1 MSKQFSVNE
10 QPKVNLLIKFLSKYD
25 KYLMLLIF
33 VAISAFMSNKFFTPE
48 NLTNLLKQNAA
59 IGIVA
64 FGELLVILTGGIDLS
79 VGAIASL
86 SGIVVASFLSGGM
99 AWPLASLIAIGV
111 GGLAGLAN
119 GLAVTV
125 AKITP
130 FIVTLATMT
139 IYQGMGLLLSKGRQ
153 VFFKN
158 PDFLKMGREYF
169 IGIPVMAWIWL
180 ALALVVALFL
190 GKTIMGRFIRGI
202 GGNKE
207 AVRLAGIST
216 VLNETMAYTLSGLLC
231 GVAGV
236 VMTSRLTLGTNVMGQ
251 GWELIAIASVMV
263 GGGNFIGG
271 IGSVGGTV
279 VGVIILGLIGNIMNL
294 LGISIY
300 WQQIIRGLIIL
311 LAVFSSSRKRQGAVS

>member
-1 MSKQFSVNE
+1 MTKTESTKRNI
-10 QPKVNLLIKFLSKYD
+10 LLSLISKYD
-25 KYLMLLIF
+25 KYLMLLFFI
-33 VAISAFMSNKFFTPE
+33 VISAVMSDKFFTSE

-86 SGIVVASFLSGGM
+86 SGIMVATFLKDGM
-99 AWPLASLIAIGV
+99 AWPIASLLAIGV
-111 GGLAGLAN
+111 GTLAGFAN
-119 GLAVTV
+119 GLAVTI

-130 FIVTLATMT
+130 FIVTLASMT
-139 IYQGMGLLLSKGRQ
+139 VYQGIGLLMSKGRQ
-153 VFFKN
+153 VFFKS
-158 PDFLKMGREYF
+158 PDFLVMGREYF
-169 IGIPVMAWIWL
+169 WGIPVVAWIWL
-180 ALALVVALFL
+180 VIALVVALFL

-216 VLNETMAYTLSGLLC
+216 VLYETMSYTLSGLLC

-236 VMTSRLTLGTNVMGQ
+236 IMTSRLTLGTNVMGQ

-263 GGGNFIGG
+263 GGGNFNGG

-311 LAVFSSSRKRQGAVS
+311 LAVFSSSRKKVGSSA

>member
-1 MSKQFSVNE
+1 MRTKERINETSKKGFVL
-10 QPKVNLLIKFLSKYD
+10 NLLSKYD
-25 KYLMLLIF
+25 KYLMLFLF
-33 VAISAFMSNKFFTPE
+33 VVISAAMSDKFFTSE
-48 NLTNLLKQNAA
+48 NITNLLKQNAA

-79 VGAIASL
+79 VGATASL
-86 SGIVVASFLSGGM
+86 SGIMVATFLKDGM
-99 AWPLASLIAIGV
+99 AWPVASLLAIGV
-111 GGLAGLAN
+111 GSLAGLAN

-130 FIVTLATMT
+130 FIVTLASMT
-139 IYQGMGLLLSKGRQ
+139 IYQGIGLLMSKGRQ

-158 PDFLKMGREYF
+158 PDFLVMGREYF
-169 IGIPVMAWIWL
+169 LGIPLVAWIWL
-180 ALALVVALFL
+180 GIAVIVAIFL
-190 GKTIMGRFIRGI
+190 GKTIFGRFIRGI

-216 VLNETMAYTLSGLLC
+216 VFYETMAYTLSGALA

-236 VMTSRLTLGTNVMGQ
+236 IMTSRLTLGTNVLGQ

-311 LAVFSSSRKRQGAVS
+311 LAVFSSSRKRSGAAA